1 MFFDGYAL
9 ATSLYP
15 SNRCGKFARDI
26 EDDMGEDSSDAN
38 LGKTVMVHQGW
49 AITWAASDTATLTPK
64 LPTLTSSMRVPTWT
78 PGQNIKGGAY
88 DPYHPS
94 PSTREYLS
102 DGVFYFLVVGLPIL
116 GALSIGLCLW
126 CCVRRCKKDRRPNV
140 RYVAT

>member
-15 SNRCGKFARDI
+15 SNRCGKFARNI
-26 EDDMGEDSSDAN
+26 EDDEDEDSSDTN

-78 PGQNIKGGAY
+78 PGQKIKGGAY
-88 DPYHPS
+88 DPSHPS

-102 DGVFYFLVVGLPIL
+102 DGVFYFLTVGLPIF
-116 GALSIGLCLW
+116 GALSIGLCIW